1 MINREKL
8 IALMSRDISDLL
20 NVPNDVLTEKA
31 ASETLRT
38 VYINVVLPMLDMFEH
53 DDRQVHRHLQINQV
67 RDLIVEPQEPE
78 PEPSAEE
85 QKKNIRVDQ
94 DH

>member
-8 IALMSRDISDLL
+8 IALMSRDISDSL

-78 PEPSAEE
+78 PSAEE
-85 QKKNIRVDQ
+85 QKKNIKVDQ

>member
-8 IALMSRDISDLL
+8 IALMSRDISDSL
-20 NVPNDVLTEKA
+20 NVPNNVLTEKA

-38 VYINVVLPMLDMFEH
+38 VYLNVVLPMLDMFEH

-78 PEPSAEE
+78 PSAEE

>member
-8 IALMSRDISDLL
+8 IALMSRDISDSL
-20 NVPNDVLTEKA
+20 NVPNNVLTEKA

-53 DDRQVHRHLQINQV
+53 DDRQVYRHLQINQV
-67 RDLIVEPQEPE
+67 RDLIVEPQEL
-78 PEPSAEE
+78 EPSAEE
-85 QKKNIRVDQ
+85 QKKNIKVDQ

>member
-8 IALMSRDISDLL
+8 IALMSRDISDSL
-20 NVPNDVLTEKA
+20 NVPNNVLTEKA

-38 VYINVVLPMLDMFEH
+38 VYINVVLPLLDMFEN
-53 DDRQVHRHLQINQV
+53 DNRQVYRHLQINQV
-67 RDLIVEPQEPE
+67 RDLIAEPQE

-85 QKKNIRVDQ
+85 QKKNIKVDQ

>member
-8 IALMSRDISDLL
+8 IALMSRDISDSL
-20 NVPNDVLTEKA
+20 NVPNNVLTEKA

-38 VYINVVLPMLDMFEH
+38 VYLNVVLPMLDMFEH
-53 DDRQVHRHLQINQV
+53 DDRQVYRHLQINQV

-78 PEPSAEE
+78 PLAEE

>member
-8 IALMSRDISDLL
+8 IALMSRDISDSL
-20 NVPNDVLTEKA
+20 NVPNNVLTEKA

-38 VYINVVLPMLDMFEH
+38 VYLNVVLPMLDMFEH
-53 DDRQVHRHLQINQV
+53 DDRQVYRHLQINQV
-67 RDLIVEPQEPE
+67 RDLIVEPQEL
-78 PEPSAEE
+78 EPSAEE